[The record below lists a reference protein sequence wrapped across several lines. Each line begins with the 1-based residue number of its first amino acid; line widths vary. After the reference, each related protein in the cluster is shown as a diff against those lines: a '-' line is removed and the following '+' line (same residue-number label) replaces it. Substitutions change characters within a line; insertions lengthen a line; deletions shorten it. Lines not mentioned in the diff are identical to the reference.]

1 MKKNMFFIAL
11 LAGMLTTNIAKA
23 QLHIRINRLTLQTD
37 LSFATP
43 KNEMANYYAIGNVM
57 KLYLDAGLSVVQIQ
71 YGKKSPVSFD
81 ISAFLG
87 HENTNFDPE
96 DYVSNGLDAKLTS
109 YGVKL
114 KPFYFKEKDKVI
126 ISILSGLFVEIG
138 KSNARLIEIDQPDVN
153 RQPKVFGY
161 GVAPTIPLS
170 EKTSFI
176 FDFAFRKY
184 NWINNSNTTS
194 TISTFRT
201 GLGLQFNF

>member
-1 MKKNMFFIAL
+1 
-11 LAGMLTTNIAKA
+11 
-23 QLHIRINRLTLQTD
+23 
-37 LSFATP
+37 
-43 KNEMANYYAIGNVM
+43 
-57 KLYLDAGLSVVQIQ
+57 LYLDAGLSVVQIQ

-153 RQPKVFGY
+153 RHPKVFGY